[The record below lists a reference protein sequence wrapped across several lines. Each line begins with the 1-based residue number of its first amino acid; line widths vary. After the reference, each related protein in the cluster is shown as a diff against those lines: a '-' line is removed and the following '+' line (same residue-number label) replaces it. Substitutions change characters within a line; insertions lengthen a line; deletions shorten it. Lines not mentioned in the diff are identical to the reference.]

1 MTTQKNARNEA
12 GKAFD
17 ALDSIP
23 IPHCCRRASEFYRAH
38 LAQGF
43 DPAAALWLTLAAA
56 ILEVARELPGG
67 GRHD

>member
-1 MTTQKNARNEA
+1 MTAQKKAHNEV

-17 ALDSIP
+17 ALDSTLLP
-23 IPHCCRRASEFYRAH
+23 YCCRKASDIYRAH

-43 DPAAALWLTLAAA
+43 DPTAALWLTLAAA
-56 ILEVARELPGG
+56 ILEIARELSGG